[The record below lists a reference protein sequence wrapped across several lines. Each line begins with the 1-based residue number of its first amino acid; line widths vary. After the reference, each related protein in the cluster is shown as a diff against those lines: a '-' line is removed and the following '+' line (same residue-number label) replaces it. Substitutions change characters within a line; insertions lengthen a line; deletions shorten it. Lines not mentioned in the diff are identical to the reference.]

1 MVPTISLE
9 DHFISDA
16 MYGSPSISR
25 LGLDKFPPNVVTKL
39 RDIRE
44 GRVIDLN
51 HGDISL
57 QVISS
62 IPCLDTQEVCRRTN
76 LQIADSVKDF
86 PTRFR
91 GFACLPMTDPK
102 SACIEL
108 EYCIKVLGLKGALL
122 PNHADGVFYDAEE
135 YLPFW
140 KTVEE
145 LNTLVYIHPTPP
157 DSSHAQ
163 FYQGNYPKDLG
174 MILGMHL
181 WGWHADTG
189 SHLLRLF
196 LSGLFDRCPKLK
208 IVLGHMGEMLPFM
221 KDRIQY
227 GISQRGLNFQ
237 RGWSKVWDENLWFT
251 TSMFDMNAMVCLVRS
266 TSVDRIMYSG
276 DYPLIALDDGVQFIE
291 ELRKS
296 GLLTE
301 EELEKVLYKNAQ
313 KLLEIK
319 LDGC

>member
-1 MVPTISLE
+1 MVLAISLE
-9 DHFISDA
+9 DHFISEA
-16 MYGSPSISR
+16 MYGSPAISR
-25 LGLDKFPPNVVTKL
+25 LGLDKFPPHVVTKL

-44 GRVIDLN
+44 GRIIDLN
-51 HGDISL
+51 QGGISL

-76 LQIADSVKDF
+76 LQIAGSVKDF

-108 EYCIKVLGLKGALL
+108 EYCVNVLGFKGALI

-140 KTVEE
+140 TKVEE
-145 LNTLVYIHPTPP
+145 LDTLVYIHPTPP
-157 DSSHAQ
+157 DPSHAQ

-174 MILGMHL
+174 MVLGMHL
-181 WGWHADTG
+181 WGWHADAG
-189 SHLLRLF
+189 GHLLRLF
-196 LSGLFDRCPKLK
+196 LSGLFDRFPKLK

-237 RGWSKVWDENLWFT
+237 RGWNQVWDENLWFT
-251 TSMFDMNAMVCLVRS
+251 TSMFDMTAMVCLVRS

-276 DYPLIALDDGVQFIE
+276 DYPLIDMDDGIQFIE

-296 GLLTE
+296 GLMTE
-301 EELEKVLYKNAQ
+301 EELEKVMYKNAQ